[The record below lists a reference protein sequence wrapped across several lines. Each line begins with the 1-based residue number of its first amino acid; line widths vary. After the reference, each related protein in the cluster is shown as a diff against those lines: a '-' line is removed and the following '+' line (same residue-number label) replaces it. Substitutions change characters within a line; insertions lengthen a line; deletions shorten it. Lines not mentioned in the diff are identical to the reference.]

1 MYCKK
6 CNINVKK
13 NKKVCP
19 KCGLALVPGEA
30 KIEKASRLR
39 RIVIIASAVA
49 AVVIATFLC
58 IFLIGRVPTKL
69 YGTWYEPNG
78 YGYLEFGPNGVLTM
92 TSVGDANE
100 GIYTFN
106 SATEEGT
113 IVLEDRESTFT
124 CDGTTLDWGGS
135 IMTKAYVKQIEYDW
149 SSALEGMLE

>member
-30 KIEKASRLR
+30 KQDKTLKLR
-39 RIVIIASAVA
+39 RVVIIASAVA

-58 IFLIGRVPTKL
+58 IFLIGRVPTEL
-69 YGTWYEPNG
+69 RGTWYEPNG
-78 YGYLEFGPNGVLTM
+78 YGYLEFSPNGIVTM
-92 TSVGDANE
+92 ASVGDASE
-100 GIYTFN
+100 GVYTFN
-106 SATEEGT
+106 SATDEGT
-113 IVLEDRESTFT
+113 MIFNDRESTFT

-135 IMTKAYVKQIEYDW
+135 IMTKAYVKQIDYDW
-149 SSALEGMLE
+149 SSVLEGMVE